1 MPRCGPLQISG
12 GGVPV
17 QHCRAWEPLPGVLG
31 YPGAAVVAPTVAVSD
46 DCACIPPSVPLLR
59 RCPGQSAHTRSL
71 AASCSAGC
79 SRPRQAASLPT
90 LPPQVSFRDV
100 NLTLFPSPI
109 CSPDVVAGRIRQLQL
124 FTGLDNSSVW
134 GEGLIGHF
142 HNFRQGGGQEGRARA
157 GEVQA

>member
-1 MPRCGPLQISG
+1 MHPAK
-12 GGVPV
+12 
-17 QHCRAWEPLPGVLG
+17 RA
-31 YPGAAVVAPTVAVSD
+31 
-46 DCACIPPSVPLLR
+46 PPSALPRPERAHAQPGSELQCGLL
-59 RCPGQSAHTRSL
+59 PPS
-71 AASCSAGC
+71 ASCFPAHPS
-79 SRPRQAASLPT
+79 
-90 LPPQVSFRDV
+90 PQVSFRDV

-142 HNFRQGGGQEGRARA
+142 HNFRQGGGQERRARA